1 MMNYCQTLSE
11 FAHSTLQSQFC
22 SETDRNRLQLEHVLY
37 FLRPHLPHEYFQGC
51 SHCCCDSLHNR
62 DCLACLYGRGRPK
75 RGGKWQFL
83 WSYIAS
89 LDFKCAKVLDSIMST
104 FQLVKKTNNGKHMD
118 GVQSA
123 ITEVDSPQVGTLG
136 AVVLASSA
144 AAGSAVY
151 KVVYLYLYCICFVF
165 VVVFVSVFVSHIVHR
180 VLYVM

>member
-1 MMNYCQTLSE
+1 MAVFVGL
-11 FAHSTLQSQFC
+11 
-22 SETDRNRLQLEHVLY
+22 
-37 FLRPHLPHEYFQGC
+37 
-51 SHCCCDSLHNR
+51 
-62 DCLACLYGRGRPK
+62 
-75 RGGKWQFL
+75 
-83 WSYIAS
+83 AS

>member
-1 MMNYCQTLSE
+1 
-11 FAHSTLQSQFC
+11 
-22 SETDRNRLQLEHVLY
+22 
-37 FLRPHLPHEYFQGC
+37 
-51 SHCCCDSLHNR
+51 
-62 DCLACLYGRGRPK
+62 
-75 RGGKWQFL
+75 
-83 WSYIAS
+83 
-89 LDFKCAKVLDSIMST
+89 
-104 FQLVKKTNNGKHMD
+104 MD

-165 VVVFVSVFVSHIVHR
+165 VVVFVYVFVSHIVHR

>member
-1 MMNYCQTLSE
+1 MCNSFGLNHVN
-11 FAHSTLQSQFC
+11 FSTRQ
-22 SETDRNRLQLEHVLY
+22 
-37 FLRPHLPHEYFQGC
+37 
-51 SHCCCDSLHNR
+51 
-62 DCLACLYGRGRPK
+62 
-75 RGGKWQFL
+75 
-83 WSYIAS
+83 
-89 LDFKCAKVLDSIMST
+89 
-104 FQLVKKTNNGKHMD
+104 KTNNGKHTD

-151 KVVYLYLYCICFVF
+151 KVVYLYLYLYCICFVF